1 MVKCSECRKQLP
13 RDHDAIKQHMRTEHM
28 PDADFILP
36 DKKHDKM
43 KSSDPDK
50 KKFACAYC
58 GDKFPSKA
66 VRAAH
71 EKFAHVDMEGIF
83 FMLAKKIY
91 LKWQFFLLLG
101 WQIL

>member
-1 MVKCSECRKQLP
+1 MYFNIEIIS
-13 RDHDAIKQHMRTEHM
+13 
-28 PDADFILP
+28 DFILP

-71 EKFAHVDMEGIF
+71 EKFAHVDIEGIF
-83 FMLAKKIY
+83 YACKKKNY
-91 LKWQFFLLLG
+91 LKWQNFTF
-101 WQIL
+101 

>member
-1 MVKCSECRKQLP
+1 
-13 RDHDAIKQHMRTEHM
+13 
-28 PDADFILP
+28 
-36 DKKHDKM
+36 M

-71 EKFAHVDMEGIF
+71 EKFAHVDIEGIF
-83 FMLAKKIY
+83 FLYWQNKSY
-91 LKWQFFLLLG
+91 LKWQFFHTA
-101 WQIL
+101 ILAKTDFGGKIQSKVLVLKEAFLVRFGDFLNYEFL

>member
-1 MVKCSECRKQLP
+1 
-13 RDHDAIKQHMRTEHM
+13 
-28 PDADFILP
+28 
-36 DKKHDKM
+36 M

-71 EKFAHVDMEGIF
+71 EKFAHVDIEGIF
-83 FMLAKKIY
+83 LYWQNKSS
-91 LKWQFFLLLG
+91 LKWQFFKLLS
-101 WQIL
+101 WQIWIFGKKSGQLSKVLILKEAFLVRFGDFLNPEFL

>member
-1 MVKCSECRKQLP
+1 MYFNIEIIS
-13 RDHDAIKQHMRTEHM
+13 
-28 PDADFILP
+28 DFILP
-36 DKKHDKM
+36 DKKHDKI

-71 EKFAHVDMEGIF
+71 EKFAHVDIEGIF
-83 FMLAKKIY
+83 LCLQKKNY
-91 LKWQFFLLLG
+91 LKWQNFTF
-101 WQIL
+101 

>member
-1 MVKCSECRKQLP
+1 
-13 RDHDAIKQHMRTEHM
+13 
-28 PDADFILP
+28 
-36 DKKHDKM
+36 M

-71 EKFAHVDMEGIF
+71 EKFAHVDIEGIF
-83 FMLAKKIY
+83 FLYWQNKSY
-91 LKWQFFLLLG
+91 LKWQFFHIA
-101 WQIL
+101 ILANTDFGGKIQSKVLFLKEAFLVRFGDFLNFEFL

>member
-1 MVKCSECRKQLP
+1 
-13 RDHDAIKQHMRTEHM
+13 
-28 PDADFILP
+28 
-36 DKKHDKM
+36 M

-71 EKFAHVDMEGIF
+71 EKFAHVDIEGIF
-83 FMLAKKIY
+83 LCLQKKLSEMAKFHILKISY
-91 LKWQFFLLLG
+91 G
-101 WQIL
+101 

>member
-1 MVKCSECRKQLP
+1 
-13 RDHDAIKQHMRTEHM
+13 
-28 PDADFILP
+28 
-36 DKKHDKM
+36 M

-71 EKFAHVDMEGIF
+71 EKFAHVDIEGIF
-83 FMLAKKIY
+83 YACKKKLSEMAKFHILKISY
-91 LKWQFFLLLG
+91 C
-101 WQIL
+101 